1 MPGLTLWGASLHH
14 PAFSKLSMETK
25 YVFIELANA
34 YMDAN
39 NHDLPDG
46 FIHPEFLLVAT
57 FSKEQAEQALADLE
71 QAGIVEK
78 IDDPQGWLIK
88 NFNTTAERY
97 RPSVEELKLPFWG
110 QQTLAEIQR
119 RAKSNA
125 DSSKQ
130 YRDKQKQVS
139 ATNTLETEH

>member
-14 PAFSKLSMETK
+14 PAFSRLSMETK

-39 NHDLPDG
+39 NQELPDG

-57 FSKEQAEQALADLE
+57 FTKEQGEQALAELE
-71 QAGIVEK
+71 QVGIVERM
-78 IDDPQGWLIK
+78 DDPEGWLIK
-88 NFNTTAERY
+88 NFNITAERY

-110 QQTLAEIQR
+110 QQTLADIKKKAQ
-119 RAKSNA
+119 SNA

-130 YRDKQKQVS
+130 YRDKQKQVTPS
-139 ATNTLETEH
+139 INQEASN